1 MDTFRITRIGGALAL
16 LVTGAVHLQLYEGA
30 DYAVIP
36 TIGTLFMLNFV
47 AATVLG
53 LSLLV
58 PPTRRP
64 ASAPAM
70 LDRALA
76 LAGIAVAGGAL
87 VALMISEHTPLF
99 GFREYGYRFVIV
111 LAIVAEAT
119 AVLSLTAFLIRARS
133 AAAAPPRPPMGAS
146 AGKRS

>member
-1 MDTFRITRIGGALAL
+1 MDTSRITRAVGAVAL

-36 TIGTLFMLNFV
+36 TIGTLFILNFV
-47 AATVLG
+47 AATVIG
-53 LSLLV
+53 FSLLV
-58 PPTRRP
+58 PLPRR
-64 ASAPAM
+64 SGRGS
-70 LDRALA
+70 LILRSALA

-87 VALMISEHTPLF
+87 VALMISEHAPLF

-111 LAIVAEAT
+111 LAIAAEAT

-133 AAAAPPRPPMGAS
+133 AAGAPSGPAAPAS
-146 AGKRS
+146 TGMR